1 MRRETI
7 VEAPNRPG
15 LARVRPL
22 ITAVGHTDEDL

>member
-15 LARVRPL
+15 LARVRVV